1 MKLRLTSAVALVNQS
16 KRIVQIARKLTQ
28 LAGEVDGLK
37 KGELYTA
44 GHLGKIDDRVDDLR
58 CKRGETVKTFKSIED
73 DILALKRGR
82 DESLEYVDEEIQKL
96 RSEVKIG
103 SKRKRAQS

>member
-1 MKLRLTSAVALVNQS
+1 MKQS
-16 KRIVQIARKLTQ
+16 NRIDELACKLTR

-58 CKRGETVKTFKSIED
+58 CEKDETIESVKRIDD
-73 DILALKRGR
+73 DILAPKRSR
-82 DESLEYVDEEIQKL
+82 DESLEYVDEEVQKL
-96 RSEVKIG
+96 RSEVEIG
-103 SKRKRAQS
+103 PKR